1 MKDEQ
6 IKYGRPQKYA
16 SGKARKISITLPP
29 DLVEKLENIRK
40 YDYDVETISQVI
52 YEVLAKGKKLEDY
65 QDKPLR

>member
-1 MKDEQ
+1 MTEES
-6 IKYGRPQKYA
+6 IRYGRPRKYE

-29 DLVEKLENIRK
+29 DLVERLEKIRK

-65 QDKPLR
+65 NDKPLR